1 MCMLYVCYMH
11 AVMCV
16 EAKDSLDLKLQPISE
31 WLSVG
36 GCWEPN
42 QILSESHT
50 HLNHLAI
57 SKPPFPSLLLFPL
70 DKSVRRAGITQLASD
85 V

>member
-16 EAKDSLDLKLQPISE
+16 EAKDSFDLKLQPICE
-31 WLSVG
+31 WLGVG

-42 QILSESHT
+42 QILSES
-50 HLNHLAI
+50 
-57 SKPPFPSLLLFPL
+57 
-70 DKSVRRAGITQLASD
+70 VRLSS
-85 V
+85 